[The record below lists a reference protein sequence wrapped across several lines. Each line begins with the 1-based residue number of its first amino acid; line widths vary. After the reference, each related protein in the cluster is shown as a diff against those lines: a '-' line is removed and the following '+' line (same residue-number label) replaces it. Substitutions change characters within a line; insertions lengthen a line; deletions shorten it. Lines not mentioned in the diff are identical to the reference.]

1 MLTFGVVGT
10 GLWGTKVIKAIRALG
25 YDVRVCNRNGE
36 FEDQSVCRDYRK
48 LIPEVDIVWVATHP
62 STNCEIAAYAIE
74 HNKPTVVEKPV
85 AFTSQQVAGL
95 VRASKAKQVPLIVDY
110 IHLFN
115 DGLLKTMGKSR
126 PCVISAFSEITG
138 VFLEPVDNLLVSL
151 TTDVPER
158 DYSALW
164 DMGSHAV
171 AIAIDA
177 FREPPIGL
185 GAIHNNNYA
194 ATLRFGDAL
203 CTIAL
208 GMNSPERKVFIQLV
222 GGHGGVTTF
231 HDGPAYH
238 PLQRL
243 IGHIASLH
251 LRNEF
256 WTNGDLA
263 VEVTD
268 VLERLHK
275 LLPQT

>member
-1 MLTFGVVGT
+1 MLTFAVIGT
-10 GLWGTKVIKAIRALG
+10 GSWGTKVIKAIRALG
-25 YDVRVCNRNGE
+25 YDVRVCNRHGE

-115 DGLLKTMGKSR
+115 TGLMETYRK
-126 PCVISAFSEITG
+126 G
-138 VFLEPVDNLLVSL
+138 VTRFTARLGNKGPQ
-151 TTDVPER
+151 R
-158 DYSALW
+158 DYSAMW
-164 DMGSHAV
+164 DYGSHAV
-171 AIAIDA
+171 AVALKFFDEDPVVSLQSQRTSSGAYEVTITFEGGTAHLFMSNNLDVREIAFTSEHADGNRCI
-177 FREPPIGL
+177 FRDNEG
-185 GAIHNNNYA
+185 
-194 ATLRFGDAL
+194 R
-203 CTIAL
+203 
-208 GMNSPERKVFIQLV
+208 R
-222 GGHGGVTTF
+222 
-231 HDGPAYH
+231 
-238 PLQRL
+238 PLQTL
-243 IGHIASLH
+243 IGVIANMH
-251 LRNEF
+251 MRGEV

-275 LLPQT
+275 LLPQ